1 LPLKLRKL
9 KLGQAGIEI
18 LNEDP
23 AKNRYHAR
31 IWKIPGRDQ
40 YQWK

>member
-1 LPLKLRKL
+1 MTDLISNILPLKLLKL
-9 KLGQAGIEI
+9 KLRQAGIEI

-31 IWKIPGRDQ
+31 I
-40 YQWK
+40 